1 MSIEAIIDKI
11 IGDARR
17 EAEKIRTEAQEK
29 VDEIEKMG
37 RSNIK
42 NTCSR
47 ILQKSSE
54 ESKQKIQRLKI
65 ASNMEFRK
73 GELEE
78 KQAAISLAFDLALKE
93 IQNLGKVEYQKLI
106 EDEFLNAEGVEE
118 VIIPPDEKRVDE
130 EFLTKIN
137 KLLTQKG
144 KKGNLKLSNEKR
156 LIPGGGFMLKNGNV
170 YTNNAFNILLESI
183 RAQIELKIS
192 EILS

>member
-42 NTCSR
+42 DTCSR

-156 LIPGGGFMLKNGNV
+156 SIPGGGFMLKKGNV
-170 YTNNAFNILLESI
+170 YINNAFNILLESI
-183 RAQIELKIS
+183 RNQIELKIS

>member
-42 NTCSR
+42 DTCSR

>member
-42 NTCSR
+42 DTCSR
-47 ILQKSSE
+47 ILQRASE

-156 LIPGGGFMLKNGNV
+156 SIPGGGFMLKKGNV
-170 YTNNAFNILLESI
+170 YINNAFNILLESI
-183 RAQIELKIS
+183 RNQIELKIS

>member
-42 NTCSR
+42 DTCSR

-156 LIPGGGFMLKNGNV
+156 SIPGGGFMLKKGNV
-170 YTNNAFNILLESI
+170 YINNAFSILLESI
-183 RAQIELKIS
+183 RNQIELKIS

>member
-42 NTCSR
+42 DTCSR

-156 LIPGGGFMLKNGNV
+156 SIPGGGFMLKKGNV
-170 YTNNAFNILLESI
+170 YINNAFNILLESI
-183 RAQIELKIS
+183 RNQIELKIS
-192 EILS
+192 EILF